1 MRRTVGFCVK
11 YEVACQ
17 FIKGGVQFVS
27 GSCYLVYVS
36 FSVLFNSCKAAIQ
49 GVPSS
54 QWCSWWHAQLVS
66 SRCRFPIWRVL
77 AGLGE
82 LLSATAGC
90 WGSSQSPVLQ
100 HFSCCPH
107 CGVIQPGNRGVKH
120 YQHRSQ
126 PAWKTNNLLVAV
138 FSTCWAW
145 LSVPKIWVLR
155 SLLTTHWIHSLLRL
169 LLLPVSLK
177 VKASETMPI
186 SC

>member
-27 GSCYLVYVS
+27 GSCHLVYVS

-107 CGVIQPGNRGVKH
+107 CGVIQPGNRVLNITSTGL
-120 YQHRSQ
+120 
-126 PAWKTNNLLVAV
+126 NLPEKPI
-138 FSTCWAW
+138 TCWW
-145 LSVPKIWVLR
+145 LFF
-155 SLLTTHWIHSLLRL
+155 
-169 LLLPVSLK
+169 LPVEHGFPCPKSGF
-177 VKASETMPI
+177 
-186 SC
+186 